1 MATNTTNYDL
11 IKPEYADAA
20 DIADINSNMD
30 VIDGAMN
37 DNATAISTANTTITA
52 HSQSIATNTADIAT
66 NAAAIATNAAA
77 ISSNSS
83 AIAKL
88 DSNTNSTKDILA
100 SALTCEKTTLFNGSG
115 SSYTGVVPGNSN
127 NYKYGVFTVNVRD
140 TRRFVIAQGANN
152 ETAVNVYS
160 GSAWN
165 GWQELV
171 SKNDVN
177 SLFKIVNVSKYIIT
191 SGTLDAGST
200 GYTDVSVTI
209 PSGYKTLGIASIVIN
224 HPGSSNGLQVSGGV
238 GIEQTG
244 TITTYVN
251 YHSPKTVQASATDF
265 NLVVLCIK
273 SDYVL
278 A

>member
-1 MATNTTNYDL
+1 MEKFTQAPVGL
-11 IKPEYADAA
+11 
-20 DIADINSNMD
+20 DIDQT
-30 VIDGAMN
+30 V
-37 DNATAISTANTTITA
+37 
-52 HSQSIATNTADIAT
+52 
-66 NAAAIATNAAA
+66 
-77 ISSNSS
+77 SSNSTAITNINNKLLRNINNVSDTQLNALTTAGVYYGWIDNGSTCPAKGQWSFIVVNSPSSGYCSQVVIS
-83 AIAKL
+83 AQTRA
-88 DSNTNSTKDILA
+88 TLA
-100 SALTCEKTTLFNGSG
+100 SRYLNNGTWG
-115 SSYTGVVPGNSN
+115 S
-127 NYKYGVFTVNVRD
+127 
-140 TRRFVIAQGANN
+140 
-152 ETAVNVYS
+152 
-160 GSAWN
+160 
-165 GWQELV
+165 WQELV

-244 TITTYVN
+244 TFTTYVN
-251 YHSPKTVQASATDF
+251 YHSPKTIQASATDF